1 MLQLFSFPH
10 LWHFASFEKK
20 FYNALNFLNTIFE
33 IIAQHIFD
41 FHETSTYLSAAER
54 KIICKLRIPTTTYL
68 LPHYYLVNDHYNQ
81 IKCKEKINNY

>member
-20 FYNALNFLNTIFE
+20 FYNALNFLNTIFD

-41 FHETSTYLSAAER
+41 FHETSTYLRAAER
-54 KIICKLRIPTTTYL
+54 KIICKLRVPTTTYL
-68 LPHYYLVNDHYNQ
+68 LPHYLVNDHYNQ
-81 IKCKEKINNY
+81 IKCKEKINN